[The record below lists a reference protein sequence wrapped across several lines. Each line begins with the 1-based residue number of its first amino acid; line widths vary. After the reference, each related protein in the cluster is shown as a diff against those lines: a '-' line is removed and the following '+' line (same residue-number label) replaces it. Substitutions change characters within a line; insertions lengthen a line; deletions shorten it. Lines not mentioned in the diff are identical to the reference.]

1 MPNERSKKRSRL
13 KDYAVYLTVR
23 CVICVIQTLPYSRA
37 CQLAGALAWLAE
49 RIDKRHR
56 QVALD
61 NLGRAFPDNYGPDE
75 RKEKVREVYRHFC
88 TVLIEIIH
96 LPRLL
101 HPTTW
106 RRHMSLN
113 NSKRLVNLLISGRP
127 VMLVTGHFGNW
138 EMGGYVLGMLG
149 FKTYAIARPLDNP
162 YLDELFRNHRE
173 RTGQGILAKKGDY
186 DRLQGILAR
195 NGVVATLADQDA
207 GQRGLF
213 VDYFGQPASTHKAV
227 ALLALEYGVP
237 MAVIGVRKVGDP
249 VRYENICE
257 DVILPEDYAES
268 PDAIKAIT
276 QRFTSALENIVR
288 MAPEQYFWLHRR
300 WKHQPKSARRST
312 A

>member
-1 MPNERSKKRSRL
+1 MPNEQNKERSRV
-13 KDYAVYLTVR
+13 KDYAVYLVVR
-23 CVICVIQTLPYSRA
+23 CIVCVIQTLPYTTA
-37 CQLAGALAWLAE
+37 CQLAAGLAWLAE

-56 QVALD
+56 QVAYE
-61 NLGRAFPDNYGPDE
+61 NLGRAFPGAFDHE
-75 RKEKVREVYRHFC
+75 QRKEQVRAIYRHFC

-106 RRHMSLN
+106 RRHLCLH
-113 NSKRLVNLLISGRP
+113 NSKRLVNLLVSGRP

-162 YLDELFRNHRE
+162 FLDDLFRNHRE

-186 DRLQGILAR
+186 DRLQEILAS

-227 ALLALEYGVP
+227 ALLALEYNVP
-237 MAVIGVRKVGDP
+237 MAVIGVRKVGNP
-249 VRYENICE
+249 IRYENICE
-257 DVILPEDYAES
+257 DVILPDEYAGS
-268 PDAIKAIT
+268 ADAVKKIT
-276 QRFTSALENIVR
+276 QRFTSALERIVR
-288 MAPEQYFWLHRR
+288 TAPEQYFWLHRR
-300 WKHQPKSARRST
+300 WKHQPKAARRT
-312 A
+312 AA

>member
-1 MPNERSKKRSRL
+1 MPKEPSKERSRVA
-13 KDYAVYLTVR
+13 DFAVYLAVR
-23 CVICVIQTLPYSRA
+23 CVVCIIQTLPYSAA
-37 CQLAGALAWLAE
+37 CRLAAGLAWLAE

-56 QVALD
+56 EVAFD
-61 NLGRAFPDNYGPDE
+61 NLGRAFPGKYSHDE
-75 RKEKVREVYRHFC
+75 RREMVRAIYRHFC
-88 TVLIEIIH
+88 TLLIEFIH

-106 RRHMSLN
+106 RRHMCLRR
-113 NSKRLVNLLISGRP
+113 SKNLVNLLLSGRP

-173 RTGQGILAKKGDY
+173 RTGQGILAKHGDY
-186 DRLQGILAR
+186 ERLQGILAG

-227 ALLALEYGVP
+227 ALLSLEYNVP
-237 MAVIGVRKVGDP
+237 MAVIGVRKLGNP
-249 VRYENICE
+249 IQYENLCE
-257 DVILPEDYAES
+257 DVIFPEEYAGR
-268 PDAIKAIT
+268 PDAVKQIT
-276 QRFTSALENIVR
+276 QRFTSALERIVR
-288 MAPEQYFWLHRR
+288 TAPEQYFWLHRR
-300 WKHQPKSARRST
+300 WKHQPRPPRRI
-312 A
+312 AA